1 MRSDIKEIHNI
12 TRPGQPPTAG
22 DVIEI
27 ECFNG
32 FIMAVD
38 PVRRC
43 AMEQHAQFRYG
54 GDGALAPF
62 RATVKVSLD
71 PRRV

>member
-1 MRSDIKEIHNI
+1 MRADIKEIHNI

-32 FIMAVD
+32 FIKAVD
-38 PVRRC
+38 PLTRTTTDRHQRFTYGQGGGVVPFKSTVR
-43 AMEQHAQFRYG
+43 
-54 GDGALAPF
+54 
-62 RATVKVSLD
+62 VSLD